1 MAMDE
6 YAVHLLTG
14 LTGVDDDQLDAI
26 AAELVDE
33 CAVPSTRN
41 GGRLSVHLTV
51 WSTSASSAVGT
62 AAGRLY
68 ECLAGAGRPYQLVA
82 CGAVTAGRLVHPRQ
96 HPDRHQRQREAFP
109 SAQRGRLTAP
119 R

>member
-1 MAMDE
+1 MVMDE

-14 LTGVDDDQLDAI
+14 LTGVDDEQLDAI
-26 AAELVDE
+26 AEELVDE

-51 WSTSASSAVGT
+51 RSTSAASAVGT

-68 ECLAGAGRPYQLVA
+68 ECLAGGGRPYQLIA
-82 CGAVTAGRLVHPRQ
+82 CGALTEGQPVHPRERY
-96 HPDRHQRQREAFP
+96 DRVRGPVGR
-109 SAQRGRLTAP
+109 SA
-119 R
+119 